1 MFKNI
6 DNKIAMLFMAAF
18 VASSIVGCQESD
30 FDNLNESQDQGAVVF
45 NITRS
50 ASSSSELPDDTTL
63 RIYNSSDRLIARYT
77 VDEIPDAIYL
87 AEGSYSATVAIGEEV
102 EISENIE
109 DISYFG
115 EQDFTIVGGNVSDLN
130 IQCTVQNTVVAVVFD
145 QTVCERFELEAVSYL
160 SLSNSFSFDDAKGGT
175 VPTLS
180 FTADGTGYFILPEE
194 VNNISWGFYGES
206 AEVDSTTATPSTTA
220 YLSGVIENAQAATKY
235 TLKFAYTPTA
245 DGSLALTV
253 TVDEDAEEFNDLF
266 SFSPQP
272 TFAGVDFDLFAEGL
286 SFVGDDIEIDVTS
299 INELSDLSISS
310 SDFTSGDI
318 LVMESGAVNSIDGVS
333 FEMSDTKTGV
343 LTLSQE
349 FFTLFGSYE
358 THTIRLS
365 ATDTMDSEGHEDMS
379 ILTSGVTTPTFDLW
393 NNSSLFSAEV
403 LLPDV
408 SSVKFAYKASDSDTW
423 QEVEAVKGEGNS
435 YSATAYP
442 TWSQSTNSASLTTY
456 TLATGFSAE
465 SSYDYKLIVDGAEF
479 AAVYTTTASGQ
490 TITNGDLNSSSIK
503 AYKSL
508 ESSDSTDWASG
519 NNTFSSDLCSQA
531 TKDGRVCAYLKSRT
545 AATVFAA
552 GNLAYGQFA
561 MSGMSGTMS
570 FGQSFTWESRPRT
583 FNFSYAATIGEE
595 THDDDNRL
603 DGTDVARVYFAIVD
617 WSDRHGV
624 TAGSSGNP
632 TGAWDPA
639 TQTSTDEGEVIG
651 YASLLITESADSFVD
666 VEIPIYYYDY
676 STKPSGDISIV
687 ISCAA
692 SAYGDYMTGSTDSR
706 LWVDDFALGY

>member
-18 VASSIVGCQESD
+18 VTSSIVGCVESD
-30 FDNLNESQDQGAVVF
+30 FDSFNESQADGALVL

-63 RIYNSSDRLIARYT
+63 RIYNSSNRLIARYAAA
-77 VDEIPDAIYL
+77 EIPDAIYL
-87 AEGSYSATVAIGEEV
+87 AEGSYLATVAIGEEV

-115 EQDFTIVGGNVSDLN
+115 EQEFIIEGGKVSDLD
-130 IQCTVQNTVVAVVFD
+130 IKCTVQNRVVEVIFD
-145 QTVCERFELEAVSYL
+145 QTVYERFELEAVSYL
-160 SLSNSFSFDDAKGGT
+160 SLSNSFSFDDAKGGA

-180 FTADGTGYFILPEE
+180 FRADGTGYFILPEG

-206 AEVDSTTATPSTTA
+206 AKVDSTTATPSTTVE
-220 YLSGVIENAQAATKY
+220 LSGVIENAQAATKY

-253 TVDEDAEEFNDLF
+253 TVDEDVEEFNDLF

-272 TFAGVDFDLFAEGL
+272 TFTGVDFDLFAEGL
-286 SFVGDDIEIDVTS
+286 SFVGDDIEIDVNS

-318 LVMESGAVNSIDGVS
+318 LVMESGTVNSIDGVS
-333 FEMSDTKTGV
+333 LVMSDTKTGV

-349 FFTLFGSYE
+349 FFTLFGSYD

-403 LLPDV
+403 LLPSA
-408 SSVKFAYKASDSDTW
+408 SSVKFAYKASDSETW

-435 YSATAYP
+435 YSASAQP

-456 TLATGFSAE
+456 TLATGFSAQ

-479 AAVYTTTASGQ
+479 AAVSTTTASGQ
-490 TITNGDLNSSSIK
+490 TITNGDLNSSGIK
-503 AYKSL
+503 SYSTDSS
-508 ESSDSTDWASG
+508 ESSDWASG
-519 NNTFSSDLCSQA
+519 NNFFSNDLCAQV

-545 AATVFAA
+545 AAGVFAA
-552 GNLAYGQFA
+552 GNLGYGQFA

-570 FGQSFTWESRPRT
+570 FGQPFTWVARPRT
-583 FNFSYAATIGEE
+583 LNFSYAATIGAE
-595 THDDDNRL
+595 THDSGNRL
-603 DGTDVARVYFAIVD
+603 DGTDVARVFFAIVD
-617 WSDRHGV
+617 WDSRHGV
-624 TAGSSGNP
+624 TAGTSGSP
-632 TGAWDPA
+632 SGAWDPA
-639 TQTSTDEGEVIG
+639 TQTSTDEGEIIG
-651 YASLLITESADSFVD
+651 YASMLITESASSFVD
-666 VEIPIYYYDY
+666 VELPIYYYDY
-676 STKPSGDISIV
+676 STKPSGAISIV

-706 LWVDDFALGY
+706 LWVDDFTFGY

>member
-6 DNKIAMLFMAAF
+6 NNRIAVLFIAILL
-18 VASSIVGCQESD
+18 ASSSSCQKSD
-30 FDNLNESQDQGAVVF
+30 LDSLNQSQDEGALVLS
-45 NITRS
+45 ITRS
-50 ASSSSELPDDTTL
+50 ESSSSELPDDTTL
-63 RIYNSSDRLIARYT
+63 KIYNSSDRLIARYG
-77 VDEIPDAIYL
+77 VDEIPEAIYL
-87 AEGSYSATVAIGEEV
+87 AEGSYFATVAIGEEV
-102 EISENIE
+102 EISEDVE
-109 DISYFG
+109 DISYYG
-115 EQDFTIVGGNVSDLN
+115 EQDFTIIGGQVSDLD
-130 IQCTVQNTVVAVVFD
+130 IQCTVQNSVVAVVFD
-145 QTVCERFELEAVSYL
+145 QTVFDRFELEAVSYL

-180 FTADGTGYFILPEE
+180 FRADGTGYFILPGGTD
-194 VNNISWGFYGES
+194 NISWGFYGES

-235 TLKFAYTPTA
+235 TLKFAYTATP

-272 TFAGVDFDLFAEGL
+272 TFTGVGFDLFAEGL
-286 SFVGDDIEIDVTS
+286 SFAGDDIEIDVTS
-299 INELSDLSISS
+299 INELSDLTISS
-310 SDFTSGDI
+310 SDFEASEI
-318 LVMESGAVNSIDGVS
+318 SVMESGVVNSLNGVS
-333 FEMSDTKTGV
+333 LVLSDTKTGV

-349 FFTLFGSYE
+349 FFTLFGSYD
-358 THTIRLS
+358 THTIRFS
-365 ATDTMDSEGHEDMS
+365 ATDTMGSEGHEDMA

-393 NNSSLFSAEV
+393 NNSSEFSAEV
-403 LLPDV
+403 LLSSV

-435 YSATAYP
+435 YSAAAYP

-456 TLATGFSAE
+456 TLATGFSAQ
-465 SSYDYKLIVDGAEF
+465 SSYEYKLIVDDEEF
-479 AAVYTTTASGQ
+479 AAVSTTTSAGQ
-490 TITNGDLNSSSIK
+490 SITNGDLNSSSIA
-503 AYKSL
+503 AY
-508 ESSDSTDWASG
+508 SSSGSSSTDWASG
-519 NNTFSSDLCSQA
+519 NNTFSSDLCSQV

-545 AATVFAA
+545 AVGVFAA

-561 MSGMSGTMS
+561 MSGFSGTMS

-583 FNFSYAATIGEE
+583 LNFSYAATIGEE
-595 THDDDNRL
+595 THDDDDRL

-617 WSDRHGV
+617 WSSRHGV
-624 TAGSSGNP
+624 TAGTSGTP
-632 TGAWDPA
+632 SGTWDPA
-639 TQTSTDEGEVIG
+639 TQTSTDEGQIIG
-651 YASLLITESADSFVD
+651 YASLMITESVDSFVD

-676 STKPSGDISIV
+676 STKPSGAISIV

-706 LWVDDFALGY
+706 LWVDDFAFGY